1 MSAKAKS
8 KTKKSSSGDNFL
20 LLHGEKILFV
30 LVIGLFVWMIKD
42 GSGLQKFTLT
52 ADQINSSSS
61 SADSKIQQSQV
72 KPVEI
77 DPAVVVYDYSNYSR
91 LIKSALKVTAYETPV
106 RWDQSLFPDR
116 VKRPTIVP
124 LPIENLKAT
133 ACIGAIQYQEK
144 AVISGVEA
152 KVESGVGNNQGGGK
166 IYGRHWVSIT
176 GSIPVRKQLADYMTK
191 FSNAQFT
198 DMIRDQ
204 PKYILYELERGI
216 PSDDGNIKWEKIDI
230 IKAMRKENN
239 NWVGIGMEQVSGS
252 YFTPID
258 PNYPPMA
265 MSCPPMINRMFGEE
279 VANLPNIPVQS
290 SEMMEQATT
299 DMEKRYKV
307 LADMQNIKLE
317 DVMKRSPFGNTM
329 AGAAGPGG
337 GAPRMD
343 MPGGGMGGPDMAGGA
358 DMGQGQGQSRANPS
372 WMVNKD
378 IAVGSQ
384 GSFAPVDFYLFRY
397 FDFDVKENITY
408 YYRVR
413 LYLANPNYDIDPNF
427 VVDPAT
433 VNKTFIV
440 SDFSDA
446 SNPVSLGQDSRI
458 FVEQLQTPARKGQE
472 PQIEVAS
479 IYFDYETAS
488 ESIIKDQKIIRGQ
501 VANFLKQNHKAV
513 ESAAPS
519 IMGGMDSPMAAPPK
533 KKKKKT
539 DKAGKVVDHISDIC
553 VLDVF
558 GGYRLPTGDQRS
570 PGKLLILEPNGLI
583 QLRDVSEDV
592 RELERYENK
601 AKSPGAGGAPGF
613 GLGPGSS
620 MM

>member
-42 GSGLQKFTLT
+42 GSGLQKFSLT
-52 ADQINSSSS
+52 ADQINTSSS

-91 LIKSALKVTAYETPV
+91 LIKNALKVTAYETPV

-124 LPIENLKAT
+124 MSVENLKAT

-152 KVESGVGNNQGGGK
+152 KVDSGSGSNQGGGK
-166 IYGRHWVSIT
+166 IYGRHWVSVT
-176 GSIPVRKQLADYMTK
+176 GSIPVRKQLADYMSK

-198 DMIRDQ
+198 DMVRDQ

-216 PSDDGNIKWEKIDI
+216 PGADGNIKWEKIDI

-239 NWVGIGMEQVSGS
+239 NWAGIGMEQVSGS

-265 MSCPPMINRMFGEE
+265 MSCPPMVNRMFGEE

-290 SEMMEQATT
+290 SEMMEQATE
-299 DMEKRYKV
+299 DMEKRNKV
-307 LADMQNIKLE
+307 LAEMQNIKLE
-317 DVMKRSPFGNTM
+317 DVMKRSPFGNTG
-329 AGAAGPGG
+329 AGAGG
-337 GAPRMD
+337 EGAPGMG
-343 MPGGGMGGPDMAGGA
+343 MPGGGMGGPDMAGGP
-358 DMGQGQGQSRANPS
+358 DSGQGQSRANPS
-372 WMVNKD
+372 WMLNKNLA
-378 IAVGSQ
+378 IGSQ

-440 SDFSDA
+440 SEFSTE

-458 FVEQLQTPARKGQE
+458 FVEQLLNPAERGKE
-472 PQIEVAS
+472 PEIEVAS
-479 IYFDYETAS
+479 IYFDYESAS
-488 ESIIKDQKIIRGQ
+488 ESIIKNQKVIRGQ
-501 VANFLKQNHKAV
+501 VANFLKQNHKPI

-519 IMGGMDSPMAAPPK
+519 IMSGMDMPAQAPTK

-539 DKAGKVVDHISDIC
+539 EKGGKVVDHISDIC

-601 AKSPGAGGAPGF
+601 TSRPNMGDGGGF
-613 GLGPGSS
+613 GPMGPGGGI
-620 MM
+620 M